1 MTSSTLHFLRPHF
14 LRNGLLNLAYRAL
27 PALLV
32 VTLLA
37 PVASVQAETTETILI
52 RQALEKDRS
61 GRRRGDVELALSA
74 YDRDRVV
81 IYDAGGS
88 VDGRGWSVRFSSR
101 ADMASALKAD
111 LSVRRYDIKREVIFI
126 GVWKNKAFVT
136 TLDVG
141 QVIDGDTG
149 ARAPYSQRRLWTFH
163 KLDEKWLVTSAI
175 VDLGDIDSG
184 PTDGRVEAAD
194 VARAVQD
201 HAAQWSAGN
210 RSGILAGFTED
221 VVITDAYL
229 SSNPALWVIIFG
241 DREEFDE
248 WLGDRLK
255 NVTYTIESTV
265 LHAVAR
271 GDEAV
276 AVSRQ
281 RITATYASGEAR
293 IVEDR
298 YNTWLLTRASGSW
311 LVDWAWWKTT
321 PDSTPQATAPD

>member
-32 VTLLA
+32 VALLV

-88 VDGRGWSVRFSSR
+88 IDGRGWSVRFSSR
-101 ADMASALKAD
+101 EDMASALKAD
-111 LSVRRYDIKREVIFI
+111 LSVRRYDVKREVIFI

-141 QVIDGDTG
+141 QVIDGGTG

-163 KLDEKWLVTSAI
+163 KLDEKWLVTGAI
-175 VDLGDIDSG
+175 VDLGDIDGG

-201 HAAQWSAGN
+201 HAAQWNAGN
-210 RSGILAGFTED
+210 HSGILAGVTEN

-255 NVTYTIESTV
+255 NVTYAIESTI
-265 LHAVAR
+265 LHAVAK

-321 PDSTPQATAPD
+321 PDSTPQAIAPH